1 MKEIRDDLS
10 VCLSTGQLQ
19 TNDDESKTNLYQ
31 HGNRVQSDGVRI
43 RMLTILRLV
52 SVK

>member
-19 TNDDESKTNLYQ
+19 TNDDESKTTCISMGIEFRATVFAFECSQYC
-31 HGNRVQSDGVRI
+31 
-43 RMLTILRLV
+43 V
-52 SVK
+52 SSA